1 MTDWW
6 MQYTSSPEFP
16 EIKDQAYRVRAGVN
30 VLMPGG
36 NRAGTRKPDG
46 SIKKGIAAEN
56 GITVGELQ
64 QNAMHV
70 LNFVMN
76 SQAMN
81 R

>member
-1 MTDWW
+1 MDKIKI
-6 MQYTSSPEFP
+6 SIDGK
-16 EIKDQAYRVRAGVN
+16 EIFAESGKT
-30 VLMPGG
+30 VL
-36 NRAGTRKPDG
+36 K
-46 SIKKGIAAEN
+46 IAAEN
-56 GITVGELQ
+56 GITLGELQ